1 MRIARVTGNL
11 VSTIKE
17 PTHTGRKLMLI
28 SYLGLDGNL
37 DAGEYV
43 YADAAGAGVGD
54 TVLVC
59 EEGSAAE
66 VEFGLEGDVC
76 VFDGVIVGV
85 VDHIYID

>member
-17 PTHTGRKLMLI
+17 PTHAGRKLMLV
-28 SYLGLDGNL
+28 SFLRLDGTL
-37 DAGEYV
+37 APGEYV

-66 VEFGLEGDVC
+66 VEFELENDVC

-85 VDHIYID
+85 VDNIYVH